1 MSMARTT
8 RRSGLAFLLAGSLGA
23 VFFWMTDPRF
33 GPAVHLRPRTHFDWQ
48 YWLFVLRGSP
58 ENVIDA
64 ANQQMISTVV
74 GIAGCAALVLVGLW
88 LLTRRAI

>member
-8 RRSGLAFLLAGSLGA
+8 RRSGLAFLLAGLLGA
-23 VFFWMTDPRF
+23 VFFWLTDPRF
-33 GPAVHLRPRTHFDWQ
+33 GPAVHPHARSHLDWQ

-58 ENVIDA
+58 ENLIDA
-64 ANQQMISTVV
+64 ANQAMISTVV
-74 GIAGCAALVLVGLW
+74 GVAGCAALVLVGLW